1 MMLDIP
7 VLELPSHLCITSN
20 NTGGD
25 YHNPLRVL
33 AGILIIKTSRFLF
46 LFFFFFSFFTHGF
59 LLLPFSGIVYRY
71 VAYNVLGLKKR
82 RIFILGIVTGE
93 SARKILRSLEGC
105 ALSCF
110 RRVVF
115 SLRTIFFNIFS
126 FDLFSCS
133 YLFIWKFCVRA
144 FSSRD

>member
-7 VLELPSHLCITSN
+7 VLELPSHLCITN
-20 NTGGD
+20 NSTGGD
-25 YHNPLRVL
+25 YYSPLRVL
-33 AGILIIKTSRFLF
+33 AGILIIKTSRLLSFLF
-46 LFFFFFSFFTHGF
+46 LFFFFSFFTHGF

-82 RIFILGIVTGE
+82 IFILGVVTGE

-115 SLRTIFFNIFS
+115 VFFI
-126 FDLFSCS
+126 
-133 YLFIWKFCVRA
+133 
-144 FSSRD
+144 